1 MHKHVV
7 TNIMITFWLMSPN
20 AQLYLR
26 ILWNTDSSVFN
37 LLEAKIID
45 QFYATV
51 LSLYSLKA
59 SEKLWFADAF
69 TGCRKRTVI

>member
-26 ILWNTDSSVFN
+26 ILWNTD

-69 TGCRKRTVI
+69 TGYRKRTVT